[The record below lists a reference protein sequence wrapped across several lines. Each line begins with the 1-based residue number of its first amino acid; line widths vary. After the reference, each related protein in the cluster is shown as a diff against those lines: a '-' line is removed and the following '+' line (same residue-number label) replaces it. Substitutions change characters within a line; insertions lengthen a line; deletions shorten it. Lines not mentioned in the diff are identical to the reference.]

1 MLFYEGKAHKLSG
14 VTFHIPLDEN
24 GHEKYLEPWTF
35 TSDDGRFELDFMP
48 ILDRNSNAK
57 VLFIQSD
64 QHQVFGHFSGKVIL
78 DDGEVL
84 KVEHLIGFAE
94 KVMNRW

>member
-1 MLFYEGKAHKLSG
+1 MLFFDGKAHKLSE
-14 VTFHIPLDEN
+14 VTFNIPVKEGKDDFLS
-24 GHEKYLEPWTF
+24 PWTF
-35 TSDDGRFELDFMP
+35 TSDDGRFELNFEP
-48 ILDRNSNAK
+48 ILDRASWTK
-57 VLFIQSD
+57 VLVLESD

-78 DDGEVL
+78 DDGDVL